1 MWEEMGVKFKV
12 VEEADHPSVLSFL
25 DEHFFPEEPFTR
37 SLGVTTDTFLATS
50 ILKKTLRGSSSIMAL
65 DVEGRVL
72 GVRIGAVIRRSDYG
86 PWLEEW
92 ILGILTLFP
101 FILPKEW
108 NIRQRLF
115 DLLGFSPSRMVAQL
129 MQGEGKSREQ
139 ETRGLYVGKIL
150 CSARW
155 HGLRGLG
162 EELLRR
168 AEKLSQSLG
177 CSHTY
182 ALVTG
187 NYSAAI
193 FDRLG
198 YTKLKTL
205 EYDKFRNADN
215 QLLLLDVREHREA
228 AVYLR
233 ALVE

>member
-1 MWEEMGVKFKV
+1 M
-12 VEEADHPSVLSFL
+12 
-25 DEHFFPEEPFTR
+25 
-37 SLGVTTDTFLATS
+37 
-50 ILKKTLRGSSSIMAL
+50 
-65 DVEGRVL
+65 
-72 GVRIGAVIRRSDYG
+72 
-86 PWLEEW
+86 
-92 ILGILTLFP
+92 
-101 FILPKEW
+101 PKEW

-139 ETRGLYVGKIL
+139 ETEGGLYVGKIL

-182 ALVTG
+182 VLVTG

-205 EYDKFRNADN
+205 EYDKFRNAADN